1 MGVFVQFFA
10 IKDIGDINFN
20 ALVKDLPGRP
30 SWNPFSTQ
38 GQYVSAIL
46 KSYGTMKKYGINTAL
61 RLAHFLGQGL
71 IETGFL
77 RYKAENLN
85 YSADGLLRVFP
96 KYFTPEEAKK
106 YARKP
111 EKIANRVYAN
121 RMGNGD
127 EASGDGWRY
136 RGRGFFQLTGKNNYQ
151 RYGEMADIDL
161 VKHPEVLEKD
171 LTKSVKVAAAF
182 FSKTGLNEYADQN
195 DAAAVSRG
203 VNRGDPHSR
212 YKAHG
217 EAERVV
223 WTRKVLDV
231 VRNPQRLVEAG
242 VAAHAPSIAAGL
254 KLGDEGPVVR
264 SMQEKLA
271 LLGYPVGIAD
281 GIFGQNTRRAVVAFQ
296 DEYGLD
302 VTGVI
307 DTETADAVED
317 ALDDT
322 RSMQNVERETAD
334 ENDLKRAGARD
345 VSKTN
350 QVGTAGATA
359 GGAGAIAVADET
371 GALGK
376 AIDMAKDALG
386 KKDTAEETGTEQT
399 GTTDSSTTTDTGMT
413 DTGTTDTGATD
424 TGATEQPPATGEE
437 TPSTTGEA
445 PPSDT
450 GSIPPMG
457 DETTT
462 STEQPVPT
470 GTEAQTKPETD
481 WVLMG
486 ILIAVML
493 IGLFVWLRS
502 RSIVDDR
509 VQDYRSGRYN

>member
-1 MGVFVQFFA
+1 MQFFA

-38 GQYVSAIL
+38 GQYVNAIL

-96 KYFTPEEAKK
+96 KYFTPEEAKQ

-242 VAAHAPSIAAGL
+242 VAAHAPSITAGL

-271 LLGYPVGIAD
+271 LLGYPVGVAD

-302 VTGVI
+302 ITGII

-334 ENDLKRAGARD
+334 EKDLKRAGARD
-345 VSKTN
+345 VAKTN

-371 GALGK
+371 GALDK
-376 AIDMAKDALG
+376 AIDVAKDVLG
-386 KKDTAEETGTEQT
+386 NKDGADATD
-399 GTTDSSTTTDTGMT
+399 TTDGGTTTDTSGT
-413 DTGTTDTGATD
+413 DTSATDTGQTDTGQADTGTT
-424 TGATEQPPATGEE
+424 EQPPG
-437 TPSTTGEA
+437 TGEA
-445 PPSDT
+445 PPTDT
-450 GSIPPMG
+450 GPTPSTG
-457 DETTT
+457 TGTTT
-462 STEQPVPT
+462 STEQPVPA
-470 GTEAQTKPETD
+470 GTDSQTQPETD

-493 IGLFVWLRS
+493 IGIFVWLRS

>member
-1 MGVFVQFFA
+1 MQFFA

-46 KSYGTMKKYGINTAL
+46 NSYGTMKKYGINTAL

-85 YSADGLLRVFP
+85 YSADGLLKIFP
-96 KYFTPEEAKK
+96 KYFTPEEAKQ

-242 VAAHAPSIAAGL
+242 VAAHAPSITAGL

-271 LLGYPVGIAD
+271 LLGYPVGVAD

-302 VTGVI
+302 ITGII

-334 ENDLKRAGARD
+334 EKDLKRAGARD
-345 VSKTN
+345 VAKTN

-371 GALGK
+371 GALDK
-376 AIDMAKDALG
+376 AIDVAKDVLG
-386 KKDTAEETGTEQT
+386 NKDGADATD
-399 GTTDSSTTTDTGMT
+399 TTDGGTTTDTSGT
-413 DTGTTDTGATD
+413 DTSATDTGQTDTGQADTGTT
-424 TGATEQPPATGEE
+424 EQPPG
-437 TPSTTGEA
+437 TGEA
-445 PPSDT
+445 PPTDT
-450 GSIPPMG
+450 GPTPSTG
-457 DETTT
+457 TGTTT
-462 STEQPVPT
+462 STEQPVPA
-470 GTEAQTKPETD
+470 GTDSQTQPETD

-493 IGLFVWLRS
+493 IGIFVWLRS